1 MDFFKLL
8 PALILTSVLF
18 SCQKDK
24 APDSV
29 PVEFTSTS
37 YVGLAAYDTSGKPN
51 NLIMPRDV
59 VSPTMLTYITTTLPE
74 DKDLRTT
81 HPELLTTQSVAD
93 IKITVSSDV
102 FITYVSNG
110 AGFTNTFA
118 FYTYPTGQSPT
129 KTTDIQKITFVFP
142 NAGGG
147 TPLVSGDKVKIG
159 RFSAGTSIGFVL
171 LQNGWDEV
179 LNTVDNRAV
188 HFLSNDALNPEVSLA
203 LKKHAVLINYAPE
216 NKVLI
221 GFEDLNRTLPECDHD
236 FNDVVFF
243 ATVTP

>member
-1 MDFFKLL
+1 MNFFKLL
-8 PALILTSVLF
+8 PALILASVLY
-18 SCQKDK
+18 SCKKDK

-29 PVEFTSTS
+29 PVEFPTTS
-37 YVGLAAYDTSGKPN
+37 YVNLAAYDRSGKPN

-59 VSPTMLTYITTTLPE
+59 VSPTMQTYITTTLPE
-74 DKDLRTT
+74 EKDLRTT
-81 HPELLTTQSVAD
+81 YPELLTTQAIAD
-93 IKITVSSDV
+93 IKITASSDV
-102 FITYVSNG
+102 FITYVSQG
-110 AGFTNTFA
+110 AGLTNTVA

-129 KTTDIQKITFVFP
+129 KTTDIQKITYVFP
-142 NAGGG
+142 NAGSG

-171 LQNGWDEV
+171 LQNGWNAQS
-179 LNTVDNRAV
+179 NTINNRTV
-188 HFLSNDALNPEVSLA
+188 HFLSNDALNPEVSPD

-221 GFEDLNRTLPECDHD
+221 GFEDLNRTLPLCDHD